1 MWSDKS
7 FSLSGSLMDKSGCGE
22 CQENVACLTALCQL
36 FRGGE
41 IMPRDCFTGVGLGP
55 LVPVKGNLNAS
66 TYQDILD
73 NSMLPTLWE
82 QLGEGP
88 LLFKHDCA
96 PVHKARSIKAWLREF
111 CVKELDWPPESHNL
125 NPTEHLWDELEW
137 RL

>member
-1 MWSDKS
+1 MFSIWQFDGRVWVWRMPGERCLSDCIVPTVK
-7 FSLSGSLMDKSGCGE
+7 
-22 CQENVACLTALCQL
+22 

-41 IMPRDCFTGVGLGP
+41 IMPRDCP

-66 TYQDILD
+66 TYQDILG
-73 NSMLPTLWE
+73 NSMLPTLLE

-96 PVHKARSIKAWLREF
+96 QVHKARSIKAWLREF
-111 CVKELDWPPESHNL
+111 GVEELDWPPEGPNL